1 MSHPQIKLRIYPDGR
16 VEAEIDG
23 IPGSG
28 CTKFIPLVEQLV
40 GGETIDSQRTENY
53 FVDEAVDSQAIKTDA
68 TRLKGSI

>member
-1 MSHPQIKLRIYPDGR
+1 MSHRQIKLRIYPDGR

-40 GGETIDSQRTENY
+40 GGETIESQRTATY
-53 FVDEAVDSQAIKTDA
+53 FVDETLGAQTTQTEA
-68 TRLKGSI
+68 TPLKGSL